1 MGLLIELKD
10 HNLFILVGDI
20 LKVQLWLEARIF
32 RKEQEGGSLFLPNI
46 GVYISITS
54 LQFIA

>member
-20 LKVQLWLEARIF
+20 LKVQLWLETWIF
-32 RKEQEGGSLFLPNI
+32 RKEQEGWSLFLPNI